1 METTKTEL
9 KNTRKGFLIGLGLVV
24 VIIIVIIA
32 FTKGGSEKSDRNTEK
47 IVTSGIAA
55 QNMEPFAT
63 GPFVYRF
70 DSVDWVFD
78 VNDEEGVGVPL
89 TDVKLWF
96 TNFSRHNGAT
106 VKFEKPYKLGTY
118 QGDCQA
124 VAKLDFDTE
133 SQGGIPLGY
142 AQCIHGDEVTD
153 LAIFQEK
160 NMINF
165 KKRLVSSGNGFGLI
179 YSVDMTEMVK

>member
-9 KNTRKGFLIGLGLVV
+9 KNARKGFLIGLGLVV

-32 FTKGGSEKSDRNTEK
+32 FTKGGSEKADRNAEEAMTAG
-47 IVTSGIAA
+47 VTA

-63 GPFVYRF
+63 GPFVYQF
-70 DSVDWVFD
+70 QGIDWVFD

-96 TNFSRHNGAT
+96 TNFSRHNGTT

-124 VAKLDFDTE
+124 VAALEFDAEVEGT
-133 SQGGIPLGY
+133 PLAY
-142 AQCIHGDEVTD
+142 AQCTHAEEVTD
-153 LAIFQEK
+153 IAVFQEE
-160 NMINF
+160 NMIHF
-165 KKRLVSSGNGFGLI
+165 KKRLVSSGNGFGSI
-179 YSVDMTEMVK
+179 YSIDMTEMVR